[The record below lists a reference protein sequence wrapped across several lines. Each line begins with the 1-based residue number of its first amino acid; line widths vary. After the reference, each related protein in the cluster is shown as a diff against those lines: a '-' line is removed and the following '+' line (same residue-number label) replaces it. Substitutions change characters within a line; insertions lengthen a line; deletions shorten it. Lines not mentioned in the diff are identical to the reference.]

1 MTAAPTTAIDT
12 AKWHLA
18 DAATSSKGQKYCIL
32 SNENKPVS
40 FALKGDLRTRF
51 GASSFDKNID
61 STRKNLDFDISNHKH
76 LIELFSNI
84 DKWAIGYLA
93 KHSQRLLKKQMTE
106 ELIKSHY
113 KPLVIEYGDTKS
125 IRTKINIRGH
135 RACRFWDSDR
145 NSTDIPPEDWL
156 SNEYNVHV
164 NIPQLYVM
172 GSDVGFT
179 IETTDLLVR
188 PIEKNCPF

>member
-1 MTAAPTTAIDT
+1 MTKTVDT
-12 AKWHLA
+12 AKWVLSEC
-18 DAATSSKGQKYCIL
+18 ATSNKGQRYCVL
-32 SNENKPVS
+32 SSSNQPVR
-40 FALKGDLRTRF
+40 FDLGEVLRTKF
-51 GASSFDKNID
+51 GACNFDKNIEA
-61 STRKNLDFDISNHKH
+61 TRKNLDFDITDNAR
-76 LIELFSNI
+76 LIQLFEEI
-84 DKWAIGYLA
+84 DKWAISYLTKNA
-93 KHSQRLLKKQMTE
+93 QRLLKKDMTAE
-106 ELIKSHY
+106 VLKSHY
-113 KPLVIEYGDTKS
+113 KPLVINYGDSKG
-125 IRTKINIRGH
+125 IRTKVNISGH

-188 PIEKNCPF
+188 PIEKTCPF

>member
-1 MTAAPTTAIDT
+1 M
-12 AKWHLA
+12 
-18 DAATSSKGQKYCIL
+18 
-32 SNENKPVS
+32 
-40 FALKGDLRTRF
+40 RTRF

-106 ELIKSHY
+106 ELIKSHF

-188 PIEKNCPF
+188 PIDRQCPF